1 METQNGVPSFK
12 KKKTC
17 PTCFRPRKSS
27 VFLYP
32 SNFRKK
38 KETNSWVFPKIG
50 VPPPKSS
57 VLIVG
62 FCMIFIFS
70 PSILGCNSLFLETPS
85 SHLSTSNT
93 TTELVSRNWCQD
105 HLEYGGQKF
114 VHLIHRD
121 ETWWLPNFPT
131 GKKQKNNGFAK
142 SRFFKSSCTQNG
154 SQNWTPDGQGKKYD
168 A

>member
-17 PTCFRPRKSS
+17 PTCFRPRKS
-27 VFLYP
+27 FFFKYP

-38 KETNSWVFPKIG
+38 KQLG
-50 VPPPKSS
+50 VSKNRGTVPPKSS
-57 VLIVG
+57 ILIG
-62 FCMIFIFS
+62 FSGFPWFS
-70 PSILGCNSLFLETPS
+70 PSILGWNTPIFGSTQNS
-85 SHLSTSNT
+85 SHLST
-93 TTELVSRNWCQD
+93 SRNWCQD
-105 HLEYGGQKF
+105 HLEDGGQKF

-131 GKKQKNNGFAK
+131 EKTKKKTTGCLAK
-142 SRFFKSSCTQNG
+142 SRFFKVKCTQNG